1 MYNRLIQPQ
10 ICFRRYCIS
19 GFGFKMLLASLYVS
33 VFCLF
38 IGVLWFFV
46 ERRHY
51 HMKKFELNDEGIKS
65 RSDFLV
71 IRETSI
77 KYVDIKQVE
86 LMQGP
91 IQRFYGI
98 GSVSVIT
105 HATTSNAGIE
115 LYDIKEYQEVYEFLL
130 NKIQQK

>member
-1 MYNRLIQPQ
+1 M
-10 ICFRRYCIS
+10 
-19 GFGFKMLLASLYVS
+19 
-33 VFCLF
+33 
-38 IGVLWFFV
+38 FV
-46 ERRHY
+46 E
-51 HMKKFELNDEGIKS
+51 KLWKESTIFELGEHNVKFYRRFFS
-65 RSDFLV
+65 FSQKNV
-71 IRETSI
+71 

-98 GSVSVIT
+98 GSVSVTT

>member
-1 MYNRLIQPQ
+1 
-10 ICFRRYCIS
+10 
-19 GFGFKMLLASLYVS
+19 
-33 VFCLF
+33 
-38 IGVLWFFV
+38 
-46 ERRHY
+46 
-51 HMKKFELNDEGIKS
+51 MKKFELNDEGIKS

-130 NKIQQK
+130 NKIRQK